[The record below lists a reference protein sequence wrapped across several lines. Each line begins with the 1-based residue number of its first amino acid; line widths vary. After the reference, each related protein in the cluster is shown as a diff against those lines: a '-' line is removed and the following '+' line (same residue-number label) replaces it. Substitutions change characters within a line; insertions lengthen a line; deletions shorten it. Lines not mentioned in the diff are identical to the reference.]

1 MHLGTKGRYAVMAMI
16 QLVAAEK
23 EQRYKG
29 YPIPLS
35 VIAEQQE
42 ISILYLEQIFSKLR
56 KKGLVRSVRGVGG
69 GYVLGRPP
77 HEISVADVMEA
88 AEESF
93 HITRCTPQN
102 KKGCLHNQKRCQ
114 VHHVWEELERRL
126 FQYLHSLSLEEIYQD
141 PQTNRENQLIEVKN
155 V

>member
-1 MHLGTKGRYAVMAMI
+1 MAMI
-16 QLVAAEK
+16 ELVAIEK
-23 EQRYKG
+23 NQEYAGR
-29 YPIPLS
+29 PIPLS
-35 VIAEQQE
+35 FIAEHQE

-69 GYVLGRPP
+69 GYVLGKSP

-93 HITRCTPQN
+93 QITRCTPKN
-102 KKGCLHNQKRCQ
+102 KKGCLRNQMRCQ

-126 FQYLHSLSLEEIYQD
+126 YDYLHSLSLAEIYQ
-141 PQTNRENQLIEVKN
+141 NSGEYEKN
-155 V
+155 WNLNDA

>member
-16 QLVAAEK
+16 ELVAAEK
-23 EQRYKG
+23 NQEHEGR
-29 YPIPLS
+29 PIPLS
-35 VIAEQQE
+35 LIAAHQE

-56 KKGLVRSVRGVGG
+56 KKGLVRSIRGVGG
-69 GYVLGRPP
+69 GYVLGKPP
-77 HEISVADVMEA
+77 HKISVADVMEA

-102 KKGCLHNQKRCQ
+102 KKGCLRNQMRCQ

-126 FQYLHSLSLEEIYQD
+126 YDYLHSLSLAEIYQN
-141 PQTNRENQLIEVKN
+141 PREYEQNRNLKDA
-155 V
+155 